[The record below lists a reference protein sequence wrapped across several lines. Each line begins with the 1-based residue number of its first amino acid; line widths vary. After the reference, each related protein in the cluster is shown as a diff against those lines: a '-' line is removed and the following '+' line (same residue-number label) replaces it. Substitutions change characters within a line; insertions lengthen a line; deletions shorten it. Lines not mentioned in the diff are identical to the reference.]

1 MALPGPRRVAP
12 YERFAGGET
21 SAQGEFASPEHF
33 NHGRVE
39 AASVRRNPKQKV
51 ILSDDLLFWV
61 LLPLV
66 APPFG
71 NCTSALQAD
80 LMR

>member
-12 YERFAGGET
+12 YERFAGGQT

-39 AASVRRNPKQKV
+39 AAFGRRTQNKRSSFRMTFCFVK
-51 ILSDDLLFWV
+51 D
-61 LLPLV
+61 
-66 APPFG
+66 G
-71 NCTSALQAD
+71 
-80 LMR
+80 